1 MNYLFSSAKSLS
13 ILRYKSFLVLS
24 NKFFHQMMSNRFH
37 FTNFNQVCLH
47 RRISLKYHPIF
58 HSCQQYKSNL
68 SKNNEKCSNWRVK
81 GALSLDD
88 IYQHLLQENAQD
100 IAVIELDAKA
110 QYVRYLVV
118 VTANSMRHLEYMSSS
133 LNILYKRMK
142 SKEQPF
148 SKIEGKRH
156 NNGWICLDLGNAVVH
171 FMLSEYRE
179 KYELEKLWLLGS
191 KFDDQI
197 MMKKIVANDTYN
209 FEDEL
214 FDSSF
219 GGVNFLES
227 DHQKT
232 IEDET
237 QSTND
242 FNADDYM
249 I

>member
-1 MNYLFSSAKSLS
+1 MKKLSNYL
-13 ILRYKSFLVLS
+13 
-24 NKFFHQMMSNRFH
+24 NFFR
-37 FTNFNQVCLH
+37 
-47 RRISLKYHPIF
+47 
-58 HSCQQYKSNL
+58 
-68 SKNNEKCSNWRVK
+68 
-81 GALSLDD
+81 
-88 IYQHLLQENAQD
+88 
-100 IAVIELDAKA
+100 
-110 QYVRYLVV
+110 
-118 VTANSMRHLEYMSSS
+118 
-133 LNILYKRMK
+133 
-142 SKEQPF
+142 
-148 SKIEGKRH
+148 
-156 NNGWICLDLGNAVVH
+156 
-171 FMLSEYRE
+171 
-179 KYELEKLWLLGS
+179 YELEKLWLLGS